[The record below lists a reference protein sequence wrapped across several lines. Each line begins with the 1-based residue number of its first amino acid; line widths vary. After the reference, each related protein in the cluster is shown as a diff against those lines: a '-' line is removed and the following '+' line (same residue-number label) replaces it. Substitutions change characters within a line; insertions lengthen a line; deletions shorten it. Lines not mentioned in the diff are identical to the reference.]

1 MNKFNIFV
9 RDKAYNKKIKQ
20 HDQISKLDCPPI
32 RVSNR
37 DGENKKSEAD
47 AIECDRGK
55 TIYVSCR
62 EIEKQEQNSFSR
74 REIERKEKNGSCYY
88 HRTSCDD
95 STRQIKGMRK
105 ALTI

>member
-47 AIECDRGK
+47 AIECD
-55 TIYVSCR
+55 
-62 EIEKQEQNSFSR
+62 
-74 REIERKEKNGSCYY
+74 
-88 HRTSCDD
+88 
-95 STRQIKGMRK
+95 
-105 ALTI
+105 